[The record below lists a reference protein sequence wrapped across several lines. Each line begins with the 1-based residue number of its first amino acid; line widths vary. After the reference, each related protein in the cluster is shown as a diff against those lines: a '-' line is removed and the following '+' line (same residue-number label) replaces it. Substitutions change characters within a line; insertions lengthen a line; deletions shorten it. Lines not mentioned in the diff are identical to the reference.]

1 MDKNPEAVV
10 IGGGIVGASI
20 AHYLA
25 LKGLKNTALL
35 EKEALASGAT
45 GVATALVRMHY
56 TNPWDSQLALRSWEV
71 FDNWDELIGGS
82 CGFNKTGFIFTVG
95 HRETEKLQKNVDI
108 MRDVS
113 GINTRVLSAAEL
125 KEMLPLWNF
134 DDIGAAAYE
143 PDSGYAD
150 PYSATTS
157 LAGRARELGV
167 SILLG
172 VRATA
177 IRTEGG
183 RVTGVETST
192 GFISTPTVVLAAGA
206 WSTPLARTAGLELPV
221 TGMLLSAGILE
232 RPAGLEESHLACIDA
247 SQGIY
252 FRPDTGKLTIAG
264 LSSVV
269 DRRESPKDLDP
280 DRFTTEPPLD
290 WTVRTGTRMAN
301 RIPGMIDAGWQRA
314 WSGVDGNTPDGHA
327 ILDRAPGVEGL
338 YLAVGMS
345 GTGFKT
351 APAIGMCMAELITE
365 GAARTVDIG
374 AFSLNRFSEGRLL
387 VGQHEYNYYFTE
399 SAT

>member
-1 MDKNPEAVV
+1 MNKTSEAVV

-25 LKGLKNTALL
+25 LKGVKNIVLL
-35 EKEALASGAT
+35 EKDALASGAT
-45 GVATALVRMHY
+45 GLATALVRMHY
-56 TNPWDSQLALRSWEV
+56 TNPWDSALALRSWEV
-71 FDNWDELIGGS
+71 FVNWSELIGGS

-95 HRETEKLQKNVDI
+95 HQETEKLQKNVDV
-108 MRDVS
+108 MRQLS
-113 GINTRVLSAAEL
+113 GINTHVLSPAEL

-157 LAGRARELGV
+157 LGGRARELGV

-172 VRATA
+172 VQATA
-177 IRTEGG
+177 IRAEGD
-183 RVTGVETST
+183 RVKGVETST
-192 GFISTPTVVLAAGA
+192 GFISTPIVVLAAGA
-206 WSTPLARTAGLELPV
+206 WSTPLAQTVGLELPV

-232 RPAGLEESHLACIDA
+232 RPSGLEGSHLACIDA
-247 SQGIY
+247 AQGIY
-252 FRPDTGKLTIAG
+252 FRPDTAKLTIAG

-280 DRFTTEPPLD
+280 DSFTTEPPLD

-327 ILDRAPGVEGL
+327 ILDKAPGVDGL

-351 APAIGMCMAELITE
+351 APAIGMCMSELITG
-365 GAARTVDIG
+365 GAAKMVDIG

-387 VGQHEYNYYFTE
+387 VGQHEYNHYFAETV
-399 SAT
+399 S

>member
-1 MDKNPEAVV
+1 MEKTAGAVV

-25 LKGLKNTALL
+25 IKGLKNIVLL
-35 EKEALASGAT
+35 ERDALASGAT
-45 GVATALVRMHY
+45 GLATALVRMHY
-56 TNPWDSQLALRSWEV
+56 TNPWDSQLAHRSWEV
-71 FDNWDELIGGS
+71 FDNWEDLIGGT
-82 CGFNKTGFIFTVG
+82 CGFTKTGFIFTVG
-95 HRETEKLQKNVDI
+95 HQETEKLQKNVEA
-108 MRDVS
+108 MRRLS
-113 GINTRVLSAAEL
+113 GINTYVLTGAEL

-172 VRATA
+172 VEATA
-177 IRTEGG
+177 IRAEGG
-183 RVTGVETST
+183 RVTGVETSA
-192 GFISTPTVVLAAGA
+192 GFISTPTVVLATGA
-206 WSTPLARTAGLELPV
+206 WSAPLARTAGLELPI

-232 RPAGLEESHLACIDA
+232 RPAGLEASHMACIDA
-247 SQGIY
+247 AQGIY
-252 FRPDTGKLTIAG
+252 FRPDTAKLTIAG

-269 DRRESPKDLDP
+269 DRLESPKDLDP
-280 DRFTTEPPLD
+280 DSFTSEPPLT

-327 ILDRAPGVEGL
+327 ILDKAPGVEGL

-351 APAIGMCMAELITE
+351 APAIGLCMAELITE
-365 GAARTVDIG
+365 GDASTVDIG
-374 AFSLNRFSEGRLL
+374 AFSLSRFSEGRLL
-387 VGQHEYNYYFTE
+387 VGQHEYNHYFSGTG
-399 SAT
+399 S